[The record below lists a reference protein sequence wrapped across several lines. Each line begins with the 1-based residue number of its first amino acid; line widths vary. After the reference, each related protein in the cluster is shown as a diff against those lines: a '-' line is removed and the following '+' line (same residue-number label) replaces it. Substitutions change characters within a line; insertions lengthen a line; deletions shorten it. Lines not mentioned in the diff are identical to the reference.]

1 MGNHIRLV
9 GALALLG
16 STTIRAADTYDVII
30 IGSGP
35 GGLVAAE
42 YLSRNS
48 SISVLVLEAGGPS
61 LAATGGTDIPS
72 YIRPE
77 SWTVFD
83 IPGEYTS
90 TAFGGNSQYRID
102 WVASPSPLYLGKVV
116 GGSSSLNGMLYFRTP
131 DSYVSS
137 SGWPYDADT
146 VNDNFAEIETMF
158 SQTNIPSPDGQR
170 YLQEAY
176 NIIHDALLGRGF
188 REVDINQA
196 RNSKSQSFGHP
207 PFAIANG
214 LRDSPAK
221 TFYGNAKARSNF
233 KLLTSSPAS
242 YIVQSRGV
250 ATGVVYSSNGQ
261 SVLVNLSQRGSVV
274 VAAGAVS
281 TPKVLMQSGV
291 GPQSQLQL
299 LVNQGNFPG
308 VSKDASQRVVNEN
321 IGNGLFDTL
330 EIMATFDNPKMSAF
344 DHGSRPSWAI
354 NQYTTKGHSGPW
366 ASPDPI
372 LIGYETVNG
381 NDFQVTGFCHGFNG
395 GSTTNFGIAVYLN
408 NPTSRTKC
416 IFQSDGS
423 YHFDLDS
430 ALYSNGGDT
439 AALNAYFNQ
448 FQSYLQSGGS
458 SFVQRTNIVGTNH
471 YGGSCIPSNNANDAS
486 RCTDGSFKVVG
497 TSNIFVADASLMRQ
511 GTVNPYGFTMQIGL
525 QAGKNIQQFIANNP
539 VVQSQ
544 CSAIQ
549 SDTDYSGNDIGS
561 TSRPSADL
569 CCADCAANPNC
580 RLFVWYQ
587 NVCYLK
593 SAIGTKTTLSG
604 RQAGLLQ
611 TTTTSP
617 PPPPPPS
624 PTTPTPVSGCN
635 AIEEDTDYVGNDIG
649 QTQQSS
655 ADLCCADCTANANC
669 QVFVW
674 YQNVC
679 YMKSSTAGGKVTL
692 SGRRAGSRKSTST
705 TPTPVTT
712 APTSTCSAVESY
724 TDFVGQ
730 DVRNVA
736 ATSPGNCCIACL
748 AEPKCNAYSWTVSGI
763 CYMKQLRAGTNANA
777 IVTSARVNK
786 CNPIEVGVDY
796 IGNDLTSV
804 ASAVIDDCCAYCR
817 MTSGCRA
824 FSYANGICYLKSAKG
839 STTANSGVSSATTS
853 M

>member
-1 MGNHIRLV
+1 MGNHISLV

-61 LAATGGTDIPS
+61 LAETGGTDIPD

-102 WVASPSPLYLGKVV
+102 WVASPAPLFLGKVV

-131 DSYVSS
+131 DSYASS
-137 SGWPYDADT
+137 SGWPYDAAT
-146 VNDNFAEIETMF
+146 VNANFAEIETMF
-158 SQTNIPSPDGQR
+158 SQTNIPSPDGQL

-176 NIIHDALLGRGF
+176 NIIHDALLGHGF
-188 REVDINQA
+188 REVDINQE

-221 TFYGNAKARSNF
+221 TFYGKAKVRSNF
-233 KLLTSSPAS
+233 KLLTWAPAS

-308 VSKDASQRVVNEN
+308 VSKDSSQWVVNEN
-321 IGNGLFDTL
+321 VGNGLFDSL
-330 EIMATFDNPKMSAF
+330 QLRSTFDNPKMSTF

-354 NQYTTKGHSGPW
+354 TQYTTKGHSGPW
-366 ASPDPI
+366 ASPTPV
-372 LIGYETVNG
+372 LIGYETVN
-381 NDFQVTGFCHGFNG
+381 DYDIQITGFCSGFNG
-395 GSTTNFGIAVYLN
+395 RSTTNFGVAVYLN
-408 NPTSRTKC
+408 NPRSRTQCK
-416 IFQSDGS
+416 FKSDGS
-423 YHFDLDS
+423 YHFNLDN
-430 ALYSNGGDT
+430 ALYTNQDDT
-439 AALNAYFNQ
+439 AALNAYFDQ
-448 FQSYLQSGGS
+448 FQSNLQSSGS
-458 SFVQRTNIVGTNH
+458 SFVERSNIDGTNH
-471 YGGSCIPSNNANDAS
+471 HGGSCIPSNYANDDS
-486 RCTDGSFKVVG
+486 RCADGSFKVVG
-497 TSNIFVADASLMRQ
+497 TSNIFVADGSLLRQ
-511 GTVNPYGFTMQIGL
+511 GTVNPYGFIMQIGL
-525 QAGKNIQQFIANNP
+525 QAGKNIQQFIANNR
-539 VVQSQ
+539 VVQPQ

-549 SDTDYSGNDIGS
+549 SDTDYTGNDIGS

-587 NVCYLK
+587 NVDKLVCFKHRRRLH
-593 SAIGTKTTLSG
+593 
-604 RQAGLLQ
+604 RHQ
-611 TTTTSP
+611 P
-617 PPPPPPS
+617 
-624 PTTPTPVSGCN
+624 PTPVSGCN

-649 QTQQSS
+649 QTQRSS

-679 YMKSSTAGGKVTL
+679 YLKSSTAGGKVTS
-692 SGRRAGSRKSTST
+692 SGRRASSRKSTS
-705 TPTPVTT
+705 
-712 APTSTCSAVESY
+712 STCSAVESN

-730 DVRNVA
+730 DIRNVA
-736 ATSPGNCCIACL
+736 ATSPGDCCTACL
-748 AEPKCNAYSWTVSGI
+748 AEPKCNAYSWTVSGV

-796 IGNDLTSV
+796 VDNDLTSV
-804 ASAVIDDCCAYCR
+804 ASAVIDDCCAHCR

-824 FSYANGICYLKSAKG
+824 FSYADGICYLKSAKG